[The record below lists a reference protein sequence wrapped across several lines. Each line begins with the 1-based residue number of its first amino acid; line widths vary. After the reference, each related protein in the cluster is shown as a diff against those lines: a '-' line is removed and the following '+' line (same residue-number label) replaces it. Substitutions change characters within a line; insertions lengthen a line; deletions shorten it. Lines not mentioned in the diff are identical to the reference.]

1 MTNKKKKSE
10 RPVNPEDVAWKK
22 VHGDVMRTPMFPN
35 ILACLYGAGAQLI
48 AMFFTSLIAIIIF
61 TYCKTE
67 WRTSIYSIAMVIFAL
82 YGYLNG
88 YVTSRMLKF
97 FGTTDWNFSACISAF
112 TLPAIITGAICLELI
127 FAHLIKN
134 PARFG
139 FVETLLRAF
148 GWYTLNSTMCYI
160 GAYKGYM

>member
-1 MTNKKKKSE
+1 
-10 RPVNPEDVAWKK
+10 
-22 VHGDVMRTPMFPN
+22 MFPN
-35 ILACLYGAGAQLI
+35 ILACFYGAGAQLI

-97 FGTTDWNFSACISAF
+97 FGTTDWNFSNTGRMAILASRHERF
-112 TLPAIITGAICLELI
+112 SMGLKTPTMPATFSSEGSMIMVKPL
-127 FAHLIKN
+127 
-134 PARFG
+134 
-139 FVETLLRAF
+139 V
-148 GWYTLNSTMCYI
+148 
-160 GAYKGYM
+160 